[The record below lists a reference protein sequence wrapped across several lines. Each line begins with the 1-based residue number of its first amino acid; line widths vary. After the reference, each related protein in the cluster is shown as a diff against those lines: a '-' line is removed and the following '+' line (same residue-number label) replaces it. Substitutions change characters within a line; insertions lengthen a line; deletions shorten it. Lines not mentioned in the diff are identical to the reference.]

1 MTTRILMV
9 WWVCELVL
17 NKLDIS
23 VSYQIDETVVLD
35 KQSYL
40 MDKNA
45 ADEDEESPD
54 DKRDD
59 LKSEEAEEVL
69 DAISNEGNEAEEKLE
84 HLKENLN
91 KEDDALAES
100 EQ

>member
-1 MTTRILMV
+1 M
-9 WWVCELVL
+9 L

-59 LKSEEAEEVL
+59 LKSEEVEEVL

>member
-1 MTTRILMV
+1 M
-9 WWVCELVL
+9 L

-59 LKSEEAEEVL
+59 LKPEEAQEVL

>member
-1 MTTRILMV
+1 M
-9 WWVCELVL
+9 L
-17 NKLDIS
+17 NKLDIF

-59 LKSEEAEEVL
+59 LKSEEVEEVL

>member
-1 MTTRILMV
+1 M
-9 WWVCELVL
+9 L

-69 DAISNEGNEAEEKLE
+69 EAISNEGNEAEEKLE

>member
-1 MTTRILMV
+1 M
-9 WWVCELVL
+9 L

-40 MDKNA
+40 MDKNG

>member
-1 MTTRILMV
+1 M
-9 WWVCELVL
+9 L

-40 MDKNA
+40 MDKNG

-100 EQ
+100 DQ

>member
-1 MTTRILMV
+1 M
-9 WWVCELVL
+9 L

>member
-1 MTTRILMV
+1 M
-9 WWVCELVL
+9 L

-40 MDKNA
+40 MDKNG

-54 DKRDD
+54 DQRDD

>member
-1 MTTRILMV
+1 M
-9 WWVCELVL
+9 L

-59 LKSEEAEEVL
+59 LKSEEAEDVL